1 MATWSEIQEHAR
13 ERYGLMMDR
22 ERSFRLT
29 WTHDDGRTQLI
40 QVRRVSAF
48 GTEWLELKSPVCHA
62 HEMDHT
68 VALQKNNE
76 LAVGALAIEGPYM
89 VVVHNTQL
97 ADLQTQAF
105 ESSLAIIAGLAD
117 SLELEFTGGDDF

>member
-1 MATWSEIQEHAR
+1 MATWPEIQAHAR
-13 ERYGLMMDR
+13 DR
-22 ERSFRLT
+22 FALITDRDRSFRLT

-48 GTEWLELKSPVCHA
+48 SAEWLELKSPVCHA

-68 VALQKNNE
+68 VALKKNNE
-76 LAVGALAIEGPYM
+76 LAVGALAIEEPYM
-89 VVVHNTQL
+89 VVVHNVKL
-97 ADLQTQAF
+97 RGLEPADF
-105 ESSLAIIAGLAD
+105 EASLAILAGLAD